1 MQAVLK
7 ALAEPRRVAILR
19 LVVGRELPAGEIARS
34 FKTSRPAISQH
45 LRVLVD
51 AGLLVQR
58 RAGTLRLYR
67 ARPETMAQL
76 RAFLDTFW
84 EDGLAALK
92 REAEAEARARRRPR
106 GRR

>member
-7 ALAEPRRVAILR
+7 ALAEPRRVAILK
-19 LVVGRELPAGEIARS
+19 LVVGRELPAGEIARR

-45 LRVLVD
+45 LRVLTA

-67 ARPETMAQL
+67 ARPETMAEL
-76 RAFLDTFW
+76 RAYLDGFW
-84 EDGLAALK
+84 AEGLTALK
-92 REAEAEARARRRPR
+92 REVEAEARASGRPR